1 MFKMRRQKTNLTQK
15 HLIASDVQTTLRRTV
30 APGNKPVS
38 IPLTKVLSYNCYNNG
53 IEVYKEGR
61 EKGYFFSVKDSG
73 AVELFGICLGFLL
86 GGRVQ

>member
-1 MFKMRRQKTNLTQK
+1 M
-15 HLIASDVQTTLRRTV
+15 
-30 APGNKPVS
+30 S